1 MGVVP
6 ILGAMEIF
14 MKVDFGLIKDKANLP
29 STIPRVV
36 VIKDTGKMIKN
47 MDREF
52 SFIMKGQLKY
62 LTTDVFLFLIWTL
75 FFHRIIANI

>member
-14 MKVDFGLIKDKANLP
+14 MKVDFGLIKDKANLR

-52 SFIMKGQLKY
+52 FFIMRGQLKY
-62 LTTDVFLFLIWTL
+62 LTTDVFLFLIWIL
-75 FFHRIIANI
+75 IFHRIIANI

>member
-14 MKVDFGLIKDKANLP
+14 IKVDFGLIRDKANLR
-29 STIPRVV
+29 STIPQVV
-36 VIKDTGKMIKN
+36 VIKVTGKMIKN

-52 SFIMKGQLKY
+52 FFIMRGQLKY
-62 LTTDVFLFLIWTL
+62 LTTDVFLFLI
-75 FFHRIIANI
+75 

>member
-1 MGVVP
+1 
-6 ILGAMEIF
+6 MEIF
-14 MKVDFGLIKDKANLP
+14 MKVDFGLIKDKANLR

-52 SFIMKGQLKY
+52 FFIMRGQLKY

-75 FFHRIIANI
+75 IFHRIIANI